1 VAQQI
6 LTQSKQPTLVL
17 DEHLRILFANQ
28 SFCSWMQVPW
38 SELEHKAIEQFL
50 RSPQIITLLLSTGLE
65 TSAHELPVECDLP
78 RSGQQR
84 LHLRVNVFRAAK
96 QQLRSVVIDWPSTG
110 EQETD
115 GPDIDG
121 RHINR
126 PGKDRPSA
134 DATNAIGLSAK
145 RVDTLEPTQDQTIK
159 PSDAVWAQY
168 EANLLRS
175 VMESSGDGIG
185 VLNSTG
191 HCVLWNPACE
201 RILGLKPG
209 SLHCDQWPQHFG
221 LYLADKKTFF
231 PAEQLPLARALRG
244 ESTDHVDI
252 FVRNH
257 SRKEGLWVSMTARP
271 LTKGQ
276 YGAVA
281 TLRDISFR
289 KVTEETLT
297 RKSEE
302 VERSNRELEQ
312 FAYVASHDLQ
322 EPLRMVSSY
331 VQLLSRRY
339 RGKLDAEA
347 DEFITYAVEGAKRM
361 SDLINDLLGYSRI
374 GRGEVVKGPVDCDA
388 VLEKVLR
395 NLRSRILASG
405 AVITHDPLPTIEA
418 NETQFV
424 QLLQNLVDNAIKF
437 RSAATPSIHLSAKM
451 EEGKWIFSV
460 ADNGIGIAPEYSSRV
475 FVIFQRLHNREAY
488 PGTGIGLAVCKK
500 IVEQQGGTIWLEPQA
515 GGGTRV
521 VFTWPVLNPMPEK
534 GSECA

>member
-50 RSPQIITLLLSTGLE
+50 RSPQIITLLLSTGQE
-65 TSAHELPVECDLP
+65 TSAHDLPVECDLP
-78 RSGQQR
+78 RFGEQR
-84 LHLRVNVFRAAK
+84 LHLQVNVFRTPK
-96 QQLRSVVIDWPSTG
+96 QQLRSVVIDWPD
-110 EQETD
+110 TD
-115 GPDIDG
+115 W
-121 RHINR
+121 
-126 PGKDRPSA
+126 PGADLPKANPQSNA
-134 DATNAIGLSAK
+134 DATNAVALIAK
-145 RVDTLEPTQDQTIK
+145 GADTLAPTQALTIK

-175 VMESSGDGIG
+175 VMESSGDGIS

-191 HCVLWNPACE
+191 RCVLWNPACE

-209 SLHCDQWPQHFG
+209 SLHYDQWPQHFG
-221 LYLADKKTFF
+221 FYLADKKTFF

-244 ESTDHVDI
+244 ESTDHVEI
-252 FVRNH
+252 FVRNR
-257 SRKEGLWVSMTARP
+257 SRKEGLWISMTARP
-271 LTKGQ
+271 LTNGQ
-276 YGAVA
+276 HGAVA
-281 TLRDISFR
+281 TVRDISFR
-289 KVTEETLT
+289 KETEESLT

-339 RGKLDAEA
+339 RGKLDTEA
-347 DEFITYAVEGAKRM
+347 DEFITYAIEGAKRM

-374 GRGEVVKGPVDCDA
+374 GRGEVVKGTVNCEA

-395 NLRSRILASG
+395 NLRSRILASE
-405 AVITHDPLPTIEA
+405 AVITHDPLPSIHA

-437 RSAATPSIHLSAKM
+437 RSAATPCIHLSAKM

-500 IVEQQGGTIWLEPQA
+500 IVEQHAGSIWLELQA

-521 VFTWPVLNPMPEK
+521 LFTWPALNPIPER
-534 GSECA
+534 GNEGA